1 MSSVNSASNNP
12 AIQSLMQSS
21 TSKTTD
27 ASSVEGIE
35 DRFMTLLVTQMQNQD
50 PLNPMDNAQLTSQ
63 LAQLNT
69 VKGITSL
76 NTTMEKLLSSYSDAL
91 SVQSSALIGKNVLSA
106 GNKLPLGESGAIG
119 GFNLAGDVDQAIVT
133 ITNSQGVKVNQLNL
147 GELKAGVND
156 FYWDGK
162 DADGNAL
169 AQGNYS
175 FSVAASQGG
184 KSVSANT
191 LQLGMVSA
199 LVRSSNGFQLELLG
213 GSQLDF
219 SAVQQ
224 VY

>member
-1 MSSVNSASNNP
+1 MSTVNSTSNNS
-12 AIQSLMQSS
+12 AVQKLMQSS
-21 TSKTTD
+21 TSSTTD
-27 ASSVEGIE
+27 ASSAAGIE

-63 LAQLNT
+63 LAQINT
-69 VKGITSL
+69 VKGIDSL
-76 NTTMEKLLSSYSDAL
+76 NATMEKLLSSYSDAL
-91 SVQSSALIGKNVLSA
+91 SMQSSSLIGKNILSA

-119 GFNLAGDVDQAIVT
+119 GFNLAGDVDQAVVT
-133 ITNSQGVKVNQLNL
+133 ITNSQGVKVNQLSL
-147 GELKAGVND
+147 GELKSGVND

-162 DADGNAL
+162 DAAGNAL
-169 AQGNYS
+169 AQGNYN

-184 KSVSANT
+184 KDVSASA

-219 SAVQQ
+219 GAVQQ